1 MATPVGVADA
11 RLVVPDPGEMH
22 RLGAAFGAV
31 ARAGDVI
38 CLYGDL
44 GAGKTVFAKGLAA
57 GLGVQETVSSPSFI
71 LMAEYPGRLRL
82 FHIDLYRLADA
93 AEAQAGGLLDERQA
107 DGVTVIEWAD
117 RLGDA
122 RPAARVD
129 VRIGGSGDTARHLE
143 LAAADDGHHRLLDRA
158 IDRWRAEGGGPGRG

>member
-11 RLVVPDPGEMH
+11 RLLVPDPGEMH
-22 RLGAAFGAV
+22 RLGAAFGTV
-31 ARAGDVI
+31 ARAGEVI

-93 AEAQAGGLLDERQA
+93 AEALAGGLLDERQA
-107 DGVTVIEWAD
+107 EGVTVIEWAE
-117 RLGDA
+117 RLGES
-122 RPAARVD
+122 RPAGRVD
-129 VRIGGSGDTARHLE
+129 VRIGGSGDAARDLD
-143 LAAADDGHHRLLDRA
+143 LAAADDEHRWLLDRA
-158 IDRWRAEGGGPGRG
+158 IEQWRAGVRGPRRG

>member
-1 MATPVGVADA
+1 MAIPVGVADA
-11 RLVVPDPGEMH
+11 RLVVPDPGEMR
-22 RLGAAFGAV
+22 RLGASFGAV
-31 ARAGDVI
+31 ARAGDAI

-82 FHIDLYRLADA
+82 FHIDLYRLSDA

-107 DGVTVIEWAD
+107 DGVTVIEWAE
-117 RLGDA
+117 RLGEA
-122 RPAARVD
+122 RPAGRVD
-129 VRIGGSGDTARHLE
+129 IRIGGSGEAARQLE
-143 LAAADDGHHRLLDRA
+143 LAAADEGHRQLLDRA
-158 IDRWRAEGGGPGRG
+158 IDQWRSGAGGPDRG